1 MPTPASFD
9 YAILRVVPRVERRSS
24 STPACWRFCLEKDYL
39 AARIRLNRERLK
51 ALWPEIDADQASDH
65 LDAILRD
72 LRGDPAAGPIA
83 QLSRRERFHWM
94 VSPRST
100 VIQTSPVHTG
110 VCTATEDLLDR
121 LAEAVSVVVVR
132 RSGIR
137 GRYCFAAVLSSSPSS
152 WTSAEL
158 VSLTIA

>member
-9 YAILRVVPRVERRSS
+9 YAILRVVPRVEREEFIN
-24 STPACWRFCLEKDYL
+24 AGVLAFCLEKDYL

-65 LDAILRD
+65 LDAILRICE
-72 LRGDPAAGPIA
+72 GDASAGPIA
-83 QLSRRERFHWM
+83 QLSRRERFHWL

-121 LAEAVSVVVVR
+121 LEKQ
-132 RSGIR
+132 
-137 GRYCFAAVLSSSPSS
+137 FL
-152 WTSAEL
+152 L
-158 VSLTIA
+158 